1 MTYFKLL
8 LILIGVIAISL
19 LITILT
25 AREPKVINVS
35 RCGADS
41 CHNLLQVTFREHDST
56 KVMLCDSSAY
66 QTLINE

>member
-1 MTYFKLL
+1 MTYLKLL

-35 RCGADS
+35 RCEVSG
-41 CHNLLQVTFREHDST
+41 CRNLLQVTYHDTDTIKTQIMDSQFYRE
-56 KVMLCDSSAY
+56 
-66 QTLINE
+66 LINE